1 MTVDLLDWKRTSAYT
16 LAMKQ
21 ITTPENLAEPFKPRL
36 PWLTG
41 DLQTVRNLL
50 IGRPADLSAWPCRR
64 VELDLD
70 DGTGDHLLGSFHP
83 AASASGP
90 LAVLIHGLTGS
101 QDSHYLRATARFL
114 LTQGFAV
121 LRLNLRGAGPG
132 RALARQQYHAGRSAD
147 IDGALRAFQ
156 ALEPKAFETGLFLV
170 GFSLGANVLLK
181 FLAEEG
187 SEWSVTAAATVS
199 APIDLRA
206 GQQCLMK
213 PRNRVYHYWL
223 LRNMKRELLSSPGGL
238 DGHRLQVLEAV
249 RDIYDFD
256 DRIVAP
262 ANGFDGALDYYTRCS
277 AVVFLP
283 SIKTPTL
290 LVQAVDDPWIP
301 VESYRYVD
309 WQAYPNLRLLLADG
323 GGHVG
328 FHAAQALVPWHDQKI
343 SAFFKQLRG

>member
-1 MTVDLLDWKRTSAYT
+1 MTVNLLDWKRSSAYT
-16 LAMKQ
+16 LAKKQ
-21 ITTPENLAEPFKPRL
+21 ITMPEKLTETFRPRL

-50 IGRPADLSAWPCRR
+50 VGRPADLSSWPCHPVR
-64 VELDLD
+64 LDLD
-70 DGTGDHLLGSFHP
+70 DGTGDQLLGSFHP
-83 AASASGP
+83 SSPTSSP
-90 LAVLIHGLTGS
+90 LVVLIHGLTGS

-132 RALARQQYHAGRSAD
+132 RALARQQYHAGRSED
-147 IDGALRAFQ
+147 IDAALRAFQ
-156 ALEPKAFETGLFLV
+156 ALEPRAFEAGLFLV

-181 FLAEEG
+181 FLAESG
-187 SEWSVTAAATVS
+187 SERSVTAAATVS

-213 PRNRVYHYWL
+213 PRNKVYHYWL
-223 LRNMKRELLSSPGGL
+223 LRNMKRELLASPGGL
-238 DGHRLQVLEAV
+238 DSHRLQVLDSL

-262 ANGFDGALDYYTRCS
+262 ANGFDGALDYYARCS
-277 AVVFLP
+277 AAGFLP
-283 SIKTPTL
+283 SITTPTL

-301 VESYRYVD
+301 VQSYRSVD
-309 WQAYPNLRLLLADG
+309 WQACPNIRLLLADG

-328 FHAAQALVPWHDQKI
+328 FHAAKASVPWHDHKI
-343 SAFFKQLRG
+343 AAFFKQLRG